1 MPKLMPIS
9 QNDNYCSFT
18 LGSVHE
24 KFDVSHGPKSL
35 NVRVHI
41 LSLLHPLILKRFLNS
56 QVLTGNSNWRDVMKN
71 SIPVIYARYIRLVP
85 LTWHIWPCTRMEIYG
100 EPWLEGENKCE
111 F

>member
-1 MPKLMPIS
+1 MPIS

-18 LGSVHE
+18 LGSVRE
-24 KFDVSHGPKSL
+24 RFDFSHGPKSM
-35 NVRVHI
+35 NVRVNI

-85 LTWHIWPCTRMEIYG
+85 LTWHLWPCTRMEIYG
-100 EPWLEGENKCE
+100 EPWSEGENKCE